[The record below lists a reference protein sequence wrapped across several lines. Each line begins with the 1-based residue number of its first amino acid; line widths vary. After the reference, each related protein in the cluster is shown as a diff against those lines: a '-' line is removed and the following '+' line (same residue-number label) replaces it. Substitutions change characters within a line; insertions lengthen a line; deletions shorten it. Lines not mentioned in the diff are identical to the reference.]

1 MNIIIILFAEKK
13 EAPFE
18 MYSNRMMIHLNVYY
32 SDWLLFL
39 MMMIYY
45 FHQELTKVDVQ
56 RLLQLMLML
65 LFEQVLVMNEENLH
79 ESKQKFDI

>member
-1 MNIIIILFAEKK
+1 
-13 EAPFE
+13 
-18 MYSNRMMIHLNVYY
+18 
-32 SDWLLFL
+32 
-39 MMMIYY
+39 
-45 FHQELTKVDVQ
+45 VQ